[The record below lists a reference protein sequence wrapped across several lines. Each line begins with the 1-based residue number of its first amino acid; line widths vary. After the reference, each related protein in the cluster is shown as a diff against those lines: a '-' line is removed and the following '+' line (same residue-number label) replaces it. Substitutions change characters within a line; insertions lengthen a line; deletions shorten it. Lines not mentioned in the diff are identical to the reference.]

1 MELKDL
7 IKDLLVEIVEIEE
20 MIRLRVESS
29 DLPEDCQEDPF
40 TLDVSF
46 EDTELTQMHSYDLG
60 RMEAFQEIVFALKK
74 IKTK

>member
-29 DLPEDCQEDPF
+29 DLPEDYQEDPF
-40 TLDVSF
+40 TLDVTF
-46 EDTELTQMHSYDLG
+46 EDSELNQMHSYDLG
-60 RMEAFQEIVFALKK
+60 RMEAFQEIVRVLKK
-74 IKTK
+74 IKK

>member
-29 DLPEDCQEDPF
+29 DLPEDYQEDPF
-40 TLDVSF
+40 TLDVNF
-46 EDTELTQMHSYDLG
+46 EDSELNQMHSYDLG
-60 RMEAFQEIVFALKK
+60 RMEAFLEIVGVLKK
-74 IKTK
+74 IKK

>member
-29 DLPEDCQEDPF
+29 DLPEDYQEDPF
-40 TLDVSF
+40 TLDVNF
-46 EDTELTQMHSYDLG
+46 EDSELNQMHSYDLG
-60 RMEAFQEIVFALKK
+60 RMEAFQEIVGVLKK
-74 IKTK
+74 IKK

>member
-29 DLPEDCQEDPF
+29 DLPEDYQEDPF
-40 TLDVSF
+40 TLDVTF
-46 EDTELTQMHSYDLG
+46 EDSELNQMHSYDLG
-60 RMEAFQEIVFALKK
+60 RMEAFQEIVRELKK
-74 IKTK
+74 IKK

>member
-7 IKDLLVEIVEIEE
+7 IKDLLLEITEIEE

-29 DLPEDCQEDPF
+29 DLPEDYQEDPF

-46 EDTELTQMHSYDLG
+46 DDTELNQMHSYDLG
-60 RMEAFQEIVFALKK
+60 RMEAFQEIVGVLKK
-74 IKTK
+74 IKK